1 VPTGHCY
8 ARAVHKLVLTRG
20 RGAAF
25 RPQVVP
31 AGRERHH
38 WQALGW
44 PLALVSPRL
53 LDTDHALRFVD
64 TIPGLCAPGRGI
76 IVPARHQLPAGRSL
90 QVIAMT
96 STSPQ
101 AVWETA
107 LGQLELQV
115 TRSNYDTWLR
125 GTLGLRFDDGVF
137 VVGAAS
143 DFATEWLRSRLRP
156 LIAKTLAGIVGFQV
170 SVTFEVLGA
179 STPGHTLPSSPQSD
193 KPTRGAD
200 TSSLFH
206 PRFTFSSFVPGE
218 ENRLARAAAQA
229 VAGGPEPS
237 YNPLVLYGPPGIGKT
252 HLLHAIGHAALSEGR
267 QPVLAS
273 AERFV
278 NDFVT
283 SLQTRSVGAFRA
295 RYRYCDVLLL
305 DDLQFLEGK
314 PQTQDEFFHTFND
327 LHTAEKQIVVSC
339 DRPPS
344 QLCGLAE
351 RLRSRLHWGLLAEL
365 RPPGRETRLAILR
378 AKASVLR
385 VDLPSDILD
394 LIVHTAAE
402 SIRDLEGGLNRVVAL
417 ATLTRVP
424 ISTELASR
432 ALEPFASRPHQ
443 PPTPQGVI
451 AQVCQHFNIQ
461 PQDLTGPSRKRH
473 TSYTRH
479 VVMYLLRH
487 ESQQS
492 LHQIGSLLGGRDHS
506 SVLQGCRR
514 IEREITSLPQTQRD
528 IEALRSSLYRQ
539 AS

>member
-1 VPTGHCY
+1 
-8 ARAVHKLVLTRG
+8 
-20 RGAAF
+20 
-25 RPQVVP
+25 
-31 AGRERHH
+31 
-38 WQALGW
+38 
-44 PLALVSPRL
+44 
-53 LDTDHALRFVD
+53 
-64 TIPGLCAPGRGI
+64 
-76 IVPARHQLPAGRSL
+76 
-90 QVIAMT
+90 MNN
-96 STSPQ
+96 TSPQ

-125 GTLGLRFDDGVF
+125 GTVGLRFDDGIF

-143 DFATEWLRSRLRP
+143 DFATEWLRSRLQP
-156 LIAKTLAGIVGFQV
+156 LIAKTLAGIVGLHI
-170 SVTFEVLGA
+170 SVAFEVLGTT
-179 STPGHTLPSSPQSD
+179 TPGYTAPASPQSD
-193 KPTRGAD
+193 KPTHSAS
-200 TSSLFH
+200 TSSPFH
-206 PRFTFSSFVPGE
+206 PRFTFSFFIPGE
-218 ENRLARAAAQA
+218 ENRLAWAAAQA
-229 VAGGPEPS
+229 VARGPEPP

-252 HLLHAIGHAALSEGR
+252 HLLHAIGHVALSEGR

-283 SLQTRSVGAFRA
+283 SLQTRSVAAFRA
-295 RYRYCDVLLL
+295 CYRHCDVLLL

-314 PQTQDEFFHTFND
+314 PRTQDEFFHTFND

-365 RPPGRETRLAILR
+365 RAPGRETRLAILR
-378 AKASVLR
+378 AKASALR
-385 VDLPSDILD
+385 ADLPPEILD
-394 LIVHTAAE
+394 LIVHAA
-402 SIRDLEGGLNRVVAL
+402 SKSVRDLEGGLNRVMAL
-417 ATLTRVP
+417 ATLTRAP
-424 ISTELASR
+424 ISIDLAAR

-451 AQVCQHFNIQ
+451 TQVCQHFNIQ
-461 PQDLTGPSRKRH
+461 PHDLTGPSRKRH

-492 LHQIGSLLGGRDHS
+492 FHQIGALLGGRDHS

-528 IEALRSSLYRQ
+528 IEALRSTLYGQ